1 MPEPLIRSDHVVGEW
16 DPLAQGFAAR
26 DWTPGPAGTVGLTLR
41 GDVELEVDVASP
53 GTFVGLWVDADDGG
67 MARPT
72 TEAMERLLGRERL
85 FDLLALQKQPGSP
98 KILRPLYDDQPRN
111 IGPPHGPPRSHPSDP
126 GSFRGTD
133 PNPPRGVAPGLARVA
148 LAAATGTERTA
159 SALVRAL
166 SHIDAALAASIF
178 QPGIGFGTRAR
189 TDAAVGAE
197 LLLDVVRRGELDGQ
211 PVDQL
216 ELADALRGLVA
227 LLPEGLDDQIR
238 SLARTMTRR
247 SNDEATRA
255 YPAAAASAPP
265 SMDEM
270 EVHHLTESPR
280 PRQRAAA
287 PILAALDRRTLPS
300 ELAAEQIV
308 VRATTPSELEVR
320 IAHLVPSDGWWARA
334 YGPDDVIVAAA
345 PFLTAQG
352 DAVARLLVPP
362 DRLAEV
368 EVDITGQPGEPRP
381 SRRLRTIADAVRHGQ
396 AAARAERLGDV
407 RAARERWQRSS
418 QAWNQAGD
426 PARSGQA
433 MELADGGGRDRDRGR
448 VPPALLTD
456 ALVEA
461 DSP

>member
-41 GDVELEVDVASP
+41 GDVELEIDVASP
-53 GTFVGLWVDADDGG
+53 GTFVGLWVDADHGG
-67 MARPT
+67 MGRPT

-98 KILRPLYDDQPRN
+98 KILRPLNDDQPRN
-111 IGPPHGPPRSHPSDP
+111 IRPRRGHPSDP
-126 GSFRGTD
+126 GSLRGTD

-148 LAAATGTERTA
+148 LAAATGTEPTA
-159 SALVRAL
+159 SALVHAL
-166 SHIDAALAASIF
+166 AHIDAALAASIF

-211 PVDQL
+211 AVDEL
-216 ELADALRGLVA
+216 ELADALRGLVT

-247 SNDEATRA
+247 SDDEAARA
-255 YPAAAASAPP
+255 YPAAAASPPP
-265 SMDEM
+265 STDAM
-270 EVHHLTESPR
+270 ELRHLTESPR
-280 PRQRAAA
+280 PRQRALA

-320 IAHLVPSDGWWARA
+320 IAHPGPSDGWWARA
-334 YGPDDVIVAAA
+334 YGPDDVIVAAS
-345 PFLTAQG
+345 PFLAAQG

-396 AAARAERLGDV
+396 AAARSERLGDI

-418 QAWNQAGD
+418 RAWDQAGD

-461 DSP
+461 ASE